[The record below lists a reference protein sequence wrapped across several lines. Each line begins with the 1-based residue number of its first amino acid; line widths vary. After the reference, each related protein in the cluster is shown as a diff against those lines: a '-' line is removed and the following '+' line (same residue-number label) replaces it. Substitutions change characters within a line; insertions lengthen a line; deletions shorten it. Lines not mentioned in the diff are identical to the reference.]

1 MAVNLP
7 DEVRDVISDLLDEN
21 ERLKNRVAEL
31 EDSLSRQQKNKHQ
44 KRRRTNKRDWLDAAD
59 EEDDE

>member
-7 DEVRDVISDLLDEN
+7 DEVREVISDLMDEN

-31 EDSLSRQQKNKHQ
+31 EDLLFRQTKNKSQ
-44 KRRRTNKRDWLDAAD
+44 KRRRTNKRDWLEA
-59 EEDDE
+59 EDDEE